1 MERLLAVLSAIRVRV
16 LQVINLIKMRKKD
29 REYLSKVAD
38 IGCIICYRLGYA
50 GTISEIHHVRGV
62 GLGMGVRNSHDNVLP
77 LCPEHHRGNTGYHG
91 MGRKA
96 FERKYETTE
105 QDLLIQVKEMLND
118 EEIES

>member
-1 MERLLAVLSAIRVRV
+1 M
-16 LQVINLIKMRKKD
+16 KKKD

-50 GTISEIHHVRGV
+50 GTPAEIHHIR
-62 GLGMGVRNSHDNVLP
+62 GLGLGIGVRNSNDNVIP

-96 FERKYETTE
+96 FERKWQITE
-105 QDLLIQVKEMLND
+105 IDLLIQVKGLLNEKD
-118 EEIES
+118 EG